1 MVFVNATQLMVL
13 VFLQKQDVHQIVLK
27 VNITTQQ
34 LSYVLIATNNILIV
48 EVVTV
53 MVASLAEEVFSTILI
68 LQEMDLQHVF
78 VSVLQV
84 LVE

>member
-13 VFLQKQDVHQIVLK
+13 VFRPKQDVHQIVLK

-34 LSYVLIATNNILIV
+34 LNYALIATNNILIV

-53 MVASLAEEVFSTILI
+53 MVALLAGEVSSTILI

-78 VSVLQV
+78 VSVLQD